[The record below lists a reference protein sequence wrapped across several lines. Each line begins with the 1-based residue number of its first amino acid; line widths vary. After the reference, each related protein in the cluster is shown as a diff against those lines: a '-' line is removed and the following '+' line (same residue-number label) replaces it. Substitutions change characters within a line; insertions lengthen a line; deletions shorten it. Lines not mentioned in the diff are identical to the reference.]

1 MKKESWQGIK
11 GSLVYEDDKAII
23 VDETDDIKDTE
34 KLSKQLA
41 EKGQPIKEVSE
52 VNPRDWTTISGV
64 LL

>member
-41 EKGQPIKEVSE
+41 ENCLLYTSPS
-52 VNPRDWTTISGV
+52 PRD
-64 LL
+64 

>member
-23 VDETDDIKDTE
+23 VDDTDDIKDTK

-41 EKGQPIKEVSE
+41 EKGQPIKEV
-52 VNPRDWTTISGV
+52 RHQ
-64 LL
+64 LLICQ

>member
-23 VDETDDIKDTE
+23 VDDTDDIKDTK

-41 EKGQPIKEVSE
+41 EKGQPIKEV
-52 VNPRDWTTISGV
+52 RHQLLISQ
-64 LL
+64 